1 MARPVRDRAICMA
14 RTEVIS
20 AGQELPASP
29 GQLALWGA
37 RVIPVAADLLRS
49 ARTRRCWSQAKLA
62 RAVGISQPSLSR
74 METGEL
80 VIDLDLALRV
90 ARVLDLPF
98 DDLVG
103 ATGETVRRH
112 TPRSRRGGWNQS
124 RALACRLQ
132 PSQVSEFVRRGG
144 SARALRAAREG
155 RQPLPLGQVR
165 LLLEL
170 LPSSARLG

>member
-1 MARPVRDRAICMA
+1 MA

-103 ATGETVRRH
+103 ATGE
-112 TPRSRRGGWNQS
+112 
-124 RALACRLQ
+124 